1 MFPQWGE
8 EIELSWV
15 LLKWFISVQFSVTNN
30 NFRPFMQEILK
41 KPGMGITWCQMKSL
55 IPTSVKIYFNCS
67 NDSIGTVIDI
77 IERVICKTGMNLNL
91 CMELCFVNMY
101 QQVTTENCEASND
114 LKYQNLEINGLRL
127 DYN

>member
-1 MFPQWGE
+1 
-8 EIELSWV
+8 
-15 LLKWFISVQFSVTNN
+15 
-30 NFRPFMQEILK
+30 MQEILK